1 MPYCAGRLWLG
12 RSKAKRCMITYV
24 PFCRIDILPYS
35 SLPVWLSSVC
45 RHTFIWRSYFIIFRP
60 KPPHHNNVC
69 KDTSISPT
77 IANDFCAICV
87 RMSGYALLP
96 NWRWW
101 ICEKMWK
108 IRSSISKSIHIWD
121 LGLSPLER
129 AHFIYPESGAPEA
142 VLDWGGKDLMGLTI
156 CLWRGSRPTSL
167 ILRKSG
173 ADLAFFQGGV
183 WANDDAEHRPRAAK
197 RRADFFAILNPRK
210 WCFPGI
216 Y

>member
-1 MPYCAGRLWLG
+1 MPYCPGRLWLG

-96 NWRWW
+96 NWRWR

-129 AHFIYPESGAPEA
+129 AHFIYPES
-142 VLDWGGKDLMGLTI
+142 VLNKKCPNFELRSFALLG
-156 CLWRGSRPTSL
+156 PTVQQFYGCFMALRFAL
-167 ILRKSG
+167 ITNQIARILV
-173 ADLAFFQGGV
+173 GV
-183 WANDDAEHRPRAAK
+183 VDN
-197 RRADFFAILNPRK
+197 
-210 WCFPGI
+210 G
-216 Y
+216 